1 MCCIVFSIRRNKAK
15 RKQENEEENMTE
27 TALHNVLAQRPLG
40 LVFDIDGTLS
50 PLVPIP
56 DDARLYPGVAELL
69 ETLREQDGV
78 HVGIMTGRGIDDGA
92 KLVGVDGL
100 TYIGTHGLEWSDGL
114 PSLHP
119 VQLVPGAEEYIAAGK
134 NVLDIADRELAN
146 VPGIIVQRKHVG
158 GTIHY
163 RRSPNPEEARL
174 RILAVVEEPA
184 RKMHMRIG
192 EGKKVVEIL
201 APLHVDKGQALR
213 RFVQRF
219 GLHSVVFAGDDR
231 TDLYAMQEV
240 ERLRQD
246 AIPALAI
253 AVQHSDTLPGMLE
266 HADIVVQGVE
276 GMVALLREI
285 VNMV

>member
-1 MCCIVFSIRRNKAK
+1 MAERA
-15 RKQENEEENMTE
+15 E
-27 TALHNVLAQRPLG
+27 TNLPIVLAQRPLG

-56 DDARLYPGVAELL
+56 DEARLYPGVAELL
-69 ETLREQDGV
+69 EALREQDGV

-114 PSLHP
+114 PSSHP
-119 VQLVPGAEEYIAAGK
+119 VQLVPGAEEYVAAGK
-134 NVLDIADRELAN
+134 YVLDIAERELGD

-158 GTIHY
+158 GTLHY
-163 RRSPNPEEARL
+163 RRSPNPEEARR
-174 RILAVVEEPA
+174 RILAAVEEPA
-184 RKMHMRIG
+184 HNVHMLIG

-219 GLHSVVFAGDDR
+219 GLHGVVFAGDDR

-246 AIPALAI
+246 ALPALAI
-253 AVQHSDTLPGMLE
+253 AVQHADTLPGILE

-276 GMVALLREI
+276 GMVALLRE
-285 VNMV
+285 MVKMV

>member
-1 MCCIVFSIRRNKAK
+1 
-15 RKQENEEENMTE
+15 MTE

-50 PLVPIP
+50 QLVPIP

-69 ETLREQDGV
+69 EALRERDGV

-92 KLVGVDGL
+92 RMVGVDGL

-114 PSLHP
+114 PSSHP
-119 VQLVPGAEEYIAAGK
+119 VQLVPGAEEYVAAGK
-134 NVLDIADRELAN
+134 YVLDIAERELRD
-146 VPGIIVQRKHVG
+146 VQGIIVQRKHVG
-158 GTIHY
+158 GTLHY
-163 RRSPNPEEARL
+163 RRSTDPDEARQ
-174 RILAVVEEPA
+174 RILASVEEPA
-184 RKMHMRIG
+184 REVHMRIG

-219 GLHSVVFAGDDR
+219 GLHGVVFAGDDR
-231 TDLYAMQEV
+231 TDLYAMQEI

-246 AIPALAI
+246 TIPALAI
-253 AVQHSDTLPGMLE
+253 AVQHADTLPGILE

-285 VNMV
+285 VEEL

>member
-1 MCCIVFSIRRNKAK
+1 
-15 RKQENEEENMTE
+15 MTE
-27 TALHNVLAQRPLG
+27 TALRAVLAERPLG

-50 PLVPIP
+50 QLVPLP

-69 ETLREQDGV
+69 EELRDCPNV

-92 KLVGVDGL
+92 RMVGVEGL

-119 VQLVPGAEEYIAAGK
+119 VQLVPGAEEFVAAG
-134 NVLDIADRELAN
+134 NYVLDIAERELRE

-158 GTIHY
+158 GTLHY
-163 RRSPNPEEARL
+163 RRSPDPDEARQ
-174 RILAVVEEPA
+174 RILAAVEEPA

-192 EGKKVVEIL
+192 EGKKVVEVL

-219 GLHSVVFAGDDR
+219 SVHGVVFAGDDR

-240 ERLRQD
+240 EQLRND
-246 AIPALAI
+246 GTNTIAALAI
-253 AVQHSDTLPGMLE
+253 AVQHSDTLPGILE
-266 HADIVVQGVE
+266 HSDIVVQGVE

-285 VNMV
+285 VEEL

>member
-1 MCCIVFSIRRNKAK
+1 
-15 RKQENEEENMTE
+15 MTE

-50 PLVPIP
+50 QLVPIP

-69 ETLREQDGV
+69 KEMRERPGV
-78 HVGIMTGRGIDDGA
+78 HVGIMTGRGIENGA
-92 KLVGVDGL
+92 SMVGVDGL

-119 VQLVPGAEEYIAAGK
+119 VQLVEGAEEFVAAGK
-134 NVLDIADRELAN
+134 YVLDSAERALRDE
-146 VPGIIVQRKHVG
+146 PGVIVQRKRVG

-163 RRSPNPEEARL
+163 RRSPNAENARQ
-174 RILAVVEEPA
+174 RILATVEEPA

-213 RFVQRF
+213 RFVQHFALR
-219 GLHSVVFAGDDR
+219 GVVFAGDDR
-231 TDLYAMQEV
+231 TDVYAMQEI
-240 ERLRQD
+240 EHLRND
-246 AIPALAI
+246 GTDRTASLAI
-253 AVQHSDTLPGMLE
+253 AVQHSDTLPGLLE

-276 GMVALLREI
+276 GMVALLRDI
-285 VNMV
+285 VEEL

>member
-1 MCCIVFSIRRNKAK
+1 
-15 RKQENEEENMTE
+15 MTE
-27 TALHNVLAQRPLG
+27 KALRAVLAERPLG

-50 PLVPIP
+50 QLVPLP
-56 DDARLYPGVAELL
+56 DDARLYAGVAELL
-69 ETLREQDGV
+69 EELRDRPNV

-119 VQLVPGAEEYIAAGK
+119 VQLVPGAEEYIIAG
-134 NVLDIADRELAN
+134 NYVLDIAERELSE

-158 GTIHY
+158 GSIHY
-163 RRSPNPEEARL
+163 RRSPDPDEARQ
-174 RILAVVEEPA
+174 RILAAVEEPA

-192 EGKKVVEIL
+192 EGKKVVEVL

-219 GLHSVVFAGDDR
+219 SVHGVVFAGDDR

-240 ERLRQD
+240 ERLRKD
-246 AIPALAI
+246 NILALAI
-253 AVQHSDTLPGMLE
+253 AVQHADTLPGILE

-276 GMVALLREI
+276 GMAALLRELADN
-285 VNMV
+285 V